1 MSELFSHL
9 LGKRILD
16 VGPSAIHE
24 RFYEVLIPWAQSNA
38 DIYAKANPF
47 PCVTID
53 NFLPVDVAER
63 ILEDFPPPEFDSY
76 SQPDNTWQKRKLGRL
91 QDKKFSG
98 LSSYVR
104 LALNE
109 LNAMGAV
116 EFLEQ
121 LTGIKGLIPDPHF
134 RGGALHQILP
144 GGKLAI
150 HADFNQDRA
159 RNLKRRLNVLIY
171 LNKDW
176 EPHYGGDLEL
186 WNEAM
191 TQCEQRITPIFNR
204 AVIFSTNKS
213 SYHSH
218 PDPLECPPG
227 RTRKSIAL
235 YYYTARQDD
244 EVPEPF
250 HSTLWQCRPGEV
262 HED

>member
-1 MSELFSHL
+1 MSEFFSHL
-9 LGKRILD
+9 SGKRILD

-63 ILEDFPPPEFDSY
+63 ILEEFPPPEFDGY
-76 SQPDNTWQKRKLGRL
+76 SQPDNTWQKRKLGRV

-98 LSSYVR
+98 LSPYVR

-159 RNLKRRLNVLIY
+159 RNLKRRLNMLIY

-204 AVIFSTNKS
+204 AVIFSTNKT
-213 SYHSH
+213 SYHGH

-227 RTRKSIAL
+227 CTRKSIAL
-235 YYYTARQDD
+235 YYYTAGQDD
-244 EVPEPF
+244 EVLEPF
-250 HSTLWQCRPGEV
+250 HSTLWQCRPGEA